1 MSLPLPDPGL
11 RLDDAYSL
19 VQAISQ
25 NNQLGVGAGRT
36 AAGTN
41 QATANALNQ
50 SHPIWEATTTASGT
64 GIQLPLSN
72 PGKVQFIANGGA
84 NTLTV
89 YTNTNET
96 AASPKI
102 NATAGATGVSLTTG
116 QNAVFFCTTSG
127 QWRMI
132 LTA

>member
-11 RLDDAYSL
+11 RLDDAYTL
-19 VQAISQ
+19 ITAITQ
-25 NNQLGVGAGRT
+25 MNQGGVGAGRT
-36 AAGTN
+36 TVGTS

-50 SHPIWEATTTASGT
+50 NHPIWEATTVASGT
-64 GIQLPLSN
+64 GIQLPMSS
-72 PGKVQFIANGGA
+72 PGKVQFIANAGA

-89 YTNTNET
+89 YTNVNET

-102 NATAGATGVSLTTG
+102 NTTAGATGVTQTTG
-116 QNAVFFCTTSG
+116 QSAIFFCATPG
-127 QWRMI
+127 QWYRI

>member
-1 MSLPLPDPGL
+1 MALPLPDPGL

-25 NNQLGVGAGRT
+25 NNQLGVGPGRT

-41 QATANALNQ
+41 QATALIISQ
-50 SHPIWEATTTASGT
+50 SHPIWTATTVASGT
-64 GIQLPLSN
+64 GIQLPMSV

-84 NTLTV
+84 NTLQV
-89 YTNTNET
+89 YTNVNET

-102 NATAGATGVSLTTG
+102 NATAGATGVSLATG
-116 QNAVFFCTTSG
+116 KNALFFCDVSG
-127 QWRMI
+127 QWWMI